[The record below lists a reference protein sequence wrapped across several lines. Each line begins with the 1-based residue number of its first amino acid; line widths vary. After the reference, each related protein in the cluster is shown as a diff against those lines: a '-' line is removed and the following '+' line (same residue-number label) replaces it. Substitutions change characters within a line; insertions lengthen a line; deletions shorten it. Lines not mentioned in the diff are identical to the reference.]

1 MKNFQAKG
9 HNEICV
15 SGWSFHHRIEKD
27 ELEGKETEGRQTSL
41 EITAIVSVEDG
52 KSINKGRN
60 NVNGGEEAESTG
72 FTDSLEV
79 KDDPQVSVEQTETST
94 VWDLLS
100 YSCLGGINGNQG
112 SRWESG
118 LKIQTRK
125 PSPSQDSWSPGHRCN
140 HSASVCEVRWRLM
153 TDTGTPTL
161 GEREKKK
168 PKGELKEEQLGS
180 WKEMT
185 P

>member
-1 MKNFQAKG
+1 M
-9 HNEICV
+9 
-15 SGWSFHHRIEKD
+15 
-27 ELEGKETEGRQTSL
+27 EGKETEGRQTSL

-94 VWDLLS
+94 VWDLRS

-125 PSPSQDSWSPGHRCN
+125 PSPSQDS
-140 HSASVCEVRWRLM
+140 
-153 TDTGTPTL
+153 
-161 GEREKKK
+161 
-168 PKGELKEEQLGS
+168 
-180 WKEMT
+180 
-185 P
+185 